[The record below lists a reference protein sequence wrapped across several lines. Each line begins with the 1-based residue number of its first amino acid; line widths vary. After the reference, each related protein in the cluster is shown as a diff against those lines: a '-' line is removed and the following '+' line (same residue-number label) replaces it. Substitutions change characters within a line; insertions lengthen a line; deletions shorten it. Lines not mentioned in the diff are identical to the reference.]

1 MSTQDLEQ
9 YQRAISALHSQEL
22 DQTLED
28 QIDAEMA
35 RLNEEDFSDA
45 AMEEAVFPQLVSA
58 RAEAEQVHVLPS
70 EFTEFAQR
78 IPVGGEITRF
88 SFEGRRYLKQ
98 PYDTSANRILL
109 KFSRQSEKSLVE
121 HSMVLLADGSETPI
135 SEVRVGDWVVTMLP
149 DGAHTSVSR
158 VTWKSERYRKPCVRI
173 RTQRCLSADAAVT
186 HPFRRWGRWTPAGEL
201 KIGDRVATVRR
212 AGLFTSEAPALA
224 DNHIKFVAYMI
235 GDGCCGCSNNFSFT
249 QQPGLVLDDFLTI
262 AHQEQWPVRIA
273 DKSGTRAKQV
283 HVGKIT
289 TARTWLKEGGLWLC
303 RSADKALPAWVW
315 DLPRT
320 QAALFLNRLW
330 STDGS
335 VLLHGHQ
342 YEIVYSSISRTLVR
356 GVQRLLWKF
365 GIPSRIRE
373 LHPQVYRGSNKCA
386 YILAVQTQPGIVQF
400 LTEVGALG
408 KSEDIPL
415 PSMAPNNNQDTF
427 PVEITQDLHAVNA
440 SGGSGGRGRNATY
453 SLSSAGLTA
462 TPSYPPSRRRLQEY
476 VDFFRGHPRYD
487 QNLVDQ
493 LAAHLDTDLYWDRV
507 IGVEDIGEQWCY
519 DIAIEEDE
527 SFVTDGLVTHNS
539 TLLGNKLLAYAA
551 IIPAFAG
558 LYVSS
563 SATQAQVFSV
573 DRLKDP
579 IELSPE
585 LGRLVHNNLSQNVLF
600 KQFRNRSQIRIRYA
614 FLHADRTRGIRADA
628 VTVDEIQDILFHNIP
643 VIEQCASHS
652 ELKLF
657 CYSGTPKSLDN
668 TIEVYWANHSTQN
681 EWAVPCERHGVPGR
695 PSSWHWNILGRA
707 NVGRT
712 GPICAKCGAPIDP
725 MHPRAQWVSLQ
736 PRTDVNQD
744 RVTFEGYHVS
754 QLMVPWVV
762 ANAATWHESIIFP
775 LETYEVA
782 RVNNEVFGLSY
793 DSGTRPVTR
802 KHLEACCRDEIS
814 MDRVRELAQE
824 AQQYGG
830 VAAGIDWGGGG
841 DQGASYTVL
850 SLGGYLGHEF
860 QIFFLHRF
868 IGEDL
873 DPHRQL
879 LKIAQLLNDVQ
890 FRICGCDYGG
900 GFHPNAW
907 LERNFPRKV
916 LRYQYAGN
924 PKAKVKWEPA
934 LGRFILHR
942 TEVMSDVFNALRSR
956 RIWLPRVAECRSPYL
971 EDVLNIFSE
980 YSRLTNMT
988 QYKISPGKSDDTLH
1002 SILYCLLASFVIR
1015 RRLDLI
1021 VPLSP
1026 LDVQLPQ

>member
-527 SFVTDGLVTHNS
+527 SFVTDGKTFNGYVSQTDPAS
-539 TLLGNKLLAYAA
+539 VSYAA
-551 IIPAFAG
+551 APTLAADQ
-558 LYVSS
+558 LTRLADEVS
-563 SATQAQVFSV
+563 
-573 DRLKDP
+573 DL
-579 IELSPE
+579 
-585 LGRLVHNNLSQNVLF
+585 
-600 KQFRNRSQIRIRYA
+600 RNA
-614 FLHADRTRGIRADA
+614 
-628 VTVDEIQDILFHNIP
+628 
-643 VIEQCASHS
+643 
-652 ELKLF
+652 
-657 CYSGTPKSLDN
+657 
-668 TIEVYWANHSTQN
+668 
-681 EWAVPCERHGVPGR
+681 
-695 PSSWHWNILGRA
+695 
-707 NVGRT
+707 
-712 GPICAKCGAPIDP
+712 
-725 MHPRAQWVSLQ
+725 
-736 PRTDVNQD
+736 
-744 RVTFEGYHVS
+744 VS
-754 QLMVPWVV
+754 QLVAGARQRGDQISDLQRRVGELEVQGRTRPAGVPSGFAPPPPGEGPVQAPSLTTKTAEELYQVGMAKFQAKDFDAAVLLFYELIVTYPSHALRESAQFLV
-762 ANAATWHESIIFP
+762 AEIFYAQKDYRGALAEFQALVRDVPRGRKVPDALVKIGLTQRELGERDTAQRTWERVLRDYPTSVAARQ
-775 LETYEVA
+775 A
-782 RVNNEVFGLSY
+782 RV
-793 DSGTRPVTR
+793 
-802 KHLEACCRDEIS
+802 
-814 MDRVRELAQE
+814 
-824 AQQYGG
+824 
-830 VAAGIDWGGGG
+830 
-841 DQGASYTVL
+841 
-850 SLGGYLGHEF
+850 
-860 QIFFLHRF
+860 
-868 IGEDL
+868 
-873 DPHRQL
+873 L
-879 LKIAQLLNDVQ
+879 L
-890 FRICGCDYGG
+890 
-900 GFHPNAW
+900 
-907 LERNFPRKV
+907 
-916 LRYQYAGN
+916 
-924 PKAKVKWEPA
+924 
-934 LGRFILHR
+934 
-942 TEVMSDVFNALRSR
+942 R
-956 RIWLPRVAECRSPYL
+956 R
-971 EDVLNIFSE
+971 
-980 YSRLTNMT
+980 
-988 QYKISPGKSDDTLH
+988 
-1002 SILYCLLASFVIR
+1002 
-1015 RRLDLI
+1015 
-1021 VPLSP
+1021 
-1026 LDVQLPQ
+1026 